1 MKIRGIEMKT
11 EIFQDSDIENILSWF
26 YAWYYMRKEED
37 VEKVPESV
45 KSTLQKLSFY
55 CYHKKNELA

>member
-26 YAWYYMRKEED
+26 NAWYYMRKE
-37 VEKVPESV
+37 
-45 KSTLQKLSFY
+45 
-55 CYHKKNELA
+55 

>member
-1 MKIRGIEMKT
+1 MKT

-26 YAWYYMRKEED
+26 NAWYYMRKEED